1 MWDGQ
6 GLTSAWLNVGIVALA
21 IATAGGVL
29 SVFVVL
35 RRWAFVG
42 EGIGHSGVAG
52 AGTVWL
58 LSIAW
63 PGFSQPWILY
73 SGVVIACLLTGLGIG
88 FLIRKG
94 QVSAD
99 TAIGIFLVATL
110 AWGFLGQQVYSQM
123 HHGAMPAGWDTLIFG
138 QMRSVSGAY
147 AAAAVAVCVALIAT
161 GALLNKEIVAY
172 CVDPVLAEVSG
183 VPSGPIHYL
192 LMILLAMTIIIG
204 TRIAGGVLV
213 TAVLVLPGAAAL
225 QISQR
230 LPVVMRWSIA
240 IGCAGCLGGV
250 AINALWPFIPTGPVM
265 VLLLVIEY
273 AVAFGLARWRK

>member
-1 MWDGQ
+1 M
-6 GLTSAWLNVGIVALA
+6 
-21 IATAGGVL
+21 
-29 SVFVVL
+29 
-35 RRWAFVG
+35 
-42 EGIGHSGVAG
+42 
-52 AGTVWL
+52 
-58 LSIAW
+58 
-63 PGFSQPWILY
+63 
-73 SGVVIACLLTGLGIG
+73 
-88 FLIRKG
+88 
-94 QVSAD
+94 
-99 TAIGIFLVATL
+99 
-110 AWGFLGQQVYSQM
+110 
-123 HHGAMPAGWDTLIFG
+123 
-138 QMRSVSGAY
+138 
-147 AAAAVAVCVALIAT
+147 
-161 GALLNKEIVAY
+161 AY